1 MVAIYCV
8 LHLVTTSAADT
19 AGVYLSA
26 ADFAHHHLSYA
37 VTDANLH
44 VGAPIT
50 NHLVQVTGADGQV
63 KRFPAGSLYG
73 IRKDGHDFRFVQT
86 GQELRF
92 KLDDGFYKIEA
103 TTPRYIYSSRY
114 VFSAPRL
121 YFSLTPTDT
130 LHLLTSKN
138 LLKYFPNQPALAR
151 EVAQDKKL
159 RYNIVA
165 RNEDGQLHVAKI
177 MAKHLPAPAK

>member
-1 MVAIYCV
+1 MVGIYCAF
-8 LHLVTTSAADT
+8 HLLITPVADT

-26 ADFAHHHLSYA
+26 ADFAHHRLSYA
-37 VTDANLH
+37 VTNANLY

-73 IRKDGHDFRFVQT
+73 IRKDGQDFRFVQN
-86 GQELRF
+86 GKELRF

-114 VFSAPRL
+114 IFGVTSL

-138 LLKYFPNQPALAR
+138 LAKYFPNQPALAQ
-151 EVAQDKKL
+151 EVDHDKKL
-159 RYNIVA
+159 RYNIAA
-165 RNEDGQLHVAKI
+165 RDENGQLRVAKI
-177 MAKHLPAPAK
+177 MAKYLR